1 MKKSVKYIIILFIQV
16 LKKLITMINR
26 KKPFCFNYVEPDFL
40 NMHKPPVKL
49 RVYDFVM

>member
-26 KKPFCFNYVEPDFL
+26 KNPFCLNYFVPDFH